1 MKDRV
6 RLIWLLI
13 GVIGL
18 LMWWG
23 IDRPQN
29 LFDLQTNLKGLT
41 FLFSYE
47 WFSTQESIYSVDFA
61 NVVFLNLCKCAT
73 WLVVLLAIVSIGYE
87 IRDTSKTRKVLKR
100 NKRVIVRET
109 KNNCVIEALSNTEF
123 REHKITDVFQ
133 DVNQIVI
140 SCSDNSSDNTS
151 FSFLNTEAMAEK
163 TSRGRM

>member
-47 WFSTQESIYSVDFA
+47 WFSTQESIFSVDFA

-100 NKRVIVRET
+100 N
-109 KNNCVIEALSNTEF
+109 
-123 REHKITDVFQ
+123 
-133 DVNQIVI
+133 
-140 SCSDNSSDNTS
+140 
-151 FSFLNTEAMAEK
+151 
-163 TSRGRM
+163 

>member
-6 RLIWLLI
+6 QLIWLLI

-41 FLFSYE
+41 FLFSNE
-47 WFSTQESIYSVDFA
+47 WFSTQESIFSVVFV

-73 WLVVLLAIVSIGYE
+73 WIVVLLAIVSIGYE

-100 NKRVIVRET
+100 N
-109 KNNCVIEALSNTEF
+109 
-123 REHKITDVFQ
+123 
-133 DVNQIVI
+133 
-140 SCSDNSSDNTS
+140 
-151 FSFLNTEAMAEK
+151 
-163 TSRGRM
+163 